1 VLVGSSG
8 NSVRIGIGF
17 DLLLVLVLTLNCAVA
32 MAQQGDARIVAAREA
47 LRTGDR
53 ATLERL
59 AAASEPHLLDH
70 YVHYWL
76 LVNRLARSD
85 PPPTAEITAFIDR
98 HRGSIPAD
106 RLQAYWL
113 RRLASDQDWT
123 GFLRVFAEHADPD
136 AELRCLGWHARY
148 LNGDREVLNE
158 VAEQWKELIDSHGA
172 CDAILH
178 ATAVT
183 GNLSEEAIWWR
194 FRRQIDSRTPDAA
207 LTTAGWLAP
216 GIAPSAHD
224 IDQAIRSSAIFID
237 RLAPNFAV
245 TRTGRELALAAL
257 VRLAREDALAAHAR
271 FLRINDR
278 LSHDERS
285 YVHVILGHHGAL
297 SRLPQAA
304 EWYAAAGEIEMTD
317 VQRAWHVR
325 SALRIEDWRRVESA
339 IGALSEREQEAP
351 EWIYWLARAYT
362 AHGRRDAGEALYRS
376 IAGEPHFYGILAAE
390 ELGQQFVPPPPDET
404 VSAEDR
410 ARAAADP
417 GIRRA
422 LAFYRLDM
430 PAEGVREW
438 IRAVRNRDRAFLL
451 AAAHLAL
458 AEGLYDRAINTAELA
473 DPRAN
478 FAIRFITPYRDVIE
492 PQVREQGLDLAWVY
506 GLMRQE
512 SRFIA
517 PARSSAGA
525 QGLMQVMPATGK
537 WVAGRIG
544 MRDYHPRMLT
554 DPKTNVILGTSY
566 MRLILGDLDNH
577 PVLASAGYNA
587 GPGRARRWRDVRPL
601 DAAIFAETIP
611 FDETRDYVKKVL
623 ANAVIYAA
631 MFEGRPQ
638 SLRERLG
645 VIAPATERQ

>member
-1 VLVGSSG
+1 M
-8 NSVRIGIGF
+8 RIRYGF
-17 DLLLVLVLTLNCAVA
+17 DLLLVLVLSLNCAVT

-47 LRTGDR
+47 LQSGDR
-53 ATLERL
+53 TTLERL
-59 AAASEPHLLDH
+59 AAISEAHILEH

-76 LVNRLARSD
+76 LVNRLARTE
-85 PPPTAEITAFIDR
+85 PPPTDEITAFIER

-123 GFLRVFAEHADPD
+123 GFLRVFAGHAEPD
-136 AELRCLGWHARY
+136 AGLRCLGWHARY
-148 LNGDREVLNE
+148 LSGDRNVLNE
-158 VAEQWKELIDSHGA
+158 IADQWAALIDNHEA
-172 CDAILH
+172 CDAVLH
-178 ATAVT
+178 ATAVA

-194 FRRQIDSRTPDAA
+194 FRRQIDSRTPGAA
-207 LTTAGWLAP
+207 RTTAGWLAP

-224 IDQAIRSSAIFID
+224 IDQAIRSSATFID
-237 RLAPNFAV
+237 RLPPNFAV

-257 VRLAREDALAAHAR
+257 VRLARENPLAAHAR
-271 FLRINDR
+271 FVRINDR
-278 LSHDERS
+278 LGHDERS
-285 YVHVILGHHGAL
+285 YMHLILGHHGAL

-304 EWYAAAGEIEMTD
+304 DWYAAAGDIEMTD

-325 SALRIEDWRRVESA
+325 SALRVENWRQVATAIES
-339 IGALSEREQEAP
+339 LSEREREAP
-351 EWIYWLARAYT
+351 EWIYWLGRAHV
-362 AHGRRDAGEALYRS
+362 AEGRRDAADALYRS
-376 IAGEPHFYGILAAE
+376 ISGDPHFYGILAAE
-390 ELGQQFVPPPPDET
+390 ELGQLFMPPPPDEA
-404 VSAEDR
+404 VSAPDR

-417 GIRRA
+417 GTQRA

-430 PAEGVREW
+430 PTEGVREW
-438 IRAVRNRDRAFLL
+438 IRAVRDRDRGFLL
-451 AAAHLAL
+451 AAARLAL

-478 FAIRFITPYRDVIE
+478 FTIRFITPYRDVIE

-544 MRDYHPRMLT
+544 MRGYHPRMLT
-554 DPKTNVILGTSY
+554 DPKTNVLLGTSY

-631 MFEGRPQ
+631 MFEDRPQ

-645 VIAPATERQ
+645 VIAPATE

>member
-1 VLVGSSG
+1 MSD
-8 NSVRIGIGF
+8 GF
-17 DLLLVLVLTLNCAVA
+17 GLILVLVLVLGATVA
-32 MAQQGDARIVAAREA
+32 TAQQGDARIFAAREA

-53 ATLERL
+53 ATLERM
-59 AAASEPHLLDH
+59 AAVSESHILDH

-85 PPPTAEITAFIDR
+85 PPPTAEITAFIER
-98 HRGSIPAD
+98 HHGSIPAD

-113 RRLASDQDWT
+113 RRLAADQDWAA
-123 GFLRVFAEHADPD
+123 FLRVYAGHAEPD
-136 AELRCLGWHARY
+136 AELHCLAWHARY
-148 LNGDREVLNE
+148 LSGDGEVLDEIAAVWATLVDNHE
-158 VAEQWKELIDSHGA
+158 A
-172 CDAILH
+172 CDAVLH
-178 ATAVT
+178 ATAVA
-183 GNLSEEAIWWR
+183 GKLNEEAIWWR

-207 LTTAGWLAP
+207 RVTAGWLAS
-216 GIAPSAHD
+216 GLAPDAHD
-224 IDQAIRSSAIFID
+224 LDQAIRSAATYLD
-237 RLAPNFAV
+237 RLPPNFAV

-271 FLRINDR
+271 FLRITDR
-278 LSHDERS
+278 LGHEERS
-285 YVHVILGHHGAL
+285 YVHLILGHHGAL

-304 EWYAAAGEIEMTD
+304 DWYAAAGDIGMTP

-325 SALRIEDWRRVESA
+325 SALRIENWRQVASA
-339 IGALSEREQEAP
+339 IESLDEAEREAP
-351 EWIYWLARAYT
+351 EWIYWLGRAH
-362 AHGRRDAGEALYRS
+362 AAQGRHDAAEALYRS
-376 IAGEPHFYGILAAE
+376 ISGEPHFYGILAAE
-390 ELGQQFVPPPPDET
+390 ELGQLFMPPAPDEA
-404 VSAEDR
+404 VSAPDR
-410 ARAAADP
+410 ARAMGDP
-417 GIRRA
+417 GIQRA

-430 PAEGVREW
+430 PTEGVREW
-438 IRAVRNRDRAFLL
+438 IRAVRERDRGFLL
-451 AAAHLAL
+451 AAARLAL
-458 AEGLYDRAINTAELA
+458 DKGLYDRAINTAELA

-478 FAIRFITPYRDVIE
+478 FTVRFITPYREVIE

-525 QGLMQVMPATGK
+525 RGLMQVMPATGK

-544 MRDYHPRMLT
+544 MRDYHPRMLS
-554 DPKTNVILGTSY
+554 DPKTNVLLGTSY
-566 MRLILGDLDNH
+566 MRLILGDLDDH

-587 GPGRARRWRDVRPL
+587 GPGRARRWRDERPI

-645 VIAPATERQ
+645 VIAPATSQ